1 MGEVAC
7 SRATAQMEHAGDALP
22 EVLVVDDVLDD
33 DLHAALLA
41 RLRAERFALER

>member
-1 MGEVAC
+1 
-7 SRATAQMEHAGDALP
+7 MERAGDALP

-41 RLRAERFALER
+41 RAEDVARAERFALER

>member
-1 MGEVAC
+1 
-7 SRATAQMEHAGDALP
+7 MEHAGDALP

-41 RLRAERFALER
+41 RAKIARAERFALER